1 MDEQQPEVHDQ
12 ALEADATNNDD
23 QGRNDHSPGIDDVL
37 QKSASRWIDQLIDLT
52 GNNKLLYFK
61 STAGT
66 VTLDPLRIPKLF
78 EGGGVRLGD
87 LTEPITFD
95 AARSA
100 TGKAMTKAK
109 ENFEERG
116 IDTLFMGIGMASWK
130 AEDSKATPAAPV
142 LLRPLQTV
150 LENKM
155 NPALHFDGEWVLNP
169 TLVHYLN
176 TRYKAAIGEAD
187 YTENYLDEEV
197 INADSISEVFEILTA
212 VVTTASPQSQFAI
225 SPSLLIGNFSYSKL
239 PMVIDLQDALAD
251 GQVAQHELLCAMGGD
266 VSAIKTIRER
276 LPEVREA
283 APDEMVPDD
292 EYLVLTADSSQSAV
306 INSVLDGADLAVE
319 GPPGTGKSQTIANLI
334 ATLSARGQRV
344 LFVAEKRAAIDAVV
358 RNLHEVG
365 LDQLVM
371 DLHGATN
378 ARSTVAK
385 ALSQS
390 LANLQNALPYSDLT
404 AEPLLKERERLA
416 SHNAAVVRVREP
428 WGISFDSAL
437 QNMLETP
444 AELRLTLR
452 ETVAVAA
459 QSSVEALNAIAAEA
473 EEFAEAEGLAVVE
486 RNHPWHDT
494 FAYQKGGE
502 AQDAQQLIDTAAR
515 LYDTFNAVMSRVE
528 RACDELGFT
537 YPNTLDELQS
547 RARMVDGVTTLL
559 NQATEPI
566 DEAEI
571 AKLASALAPGA
582 GNAFSRAF
590 AYVGNT
596 EYRNA
601 VIRSAALLRTNNGK
615 AAFTTMVNAR
625 DTFTA
630 RSAALLQPQPLAPYR
645 GEPIALALQTL
656 QDTMQEFTSQSTL
669 TFAGDARL
677 SDTQQRIVDL
687 YNTRDVARRLPR
699 LLEIWARIK
708 QSGITTYVE
717 AAAERK
723 LSPADTRQM
732 VNYGLYRSV
741 CDAMQAIDPKLV
753 DLPGA
758 VHRESIARFAALDA
772 AHISS
777 TPQRVLRLVAEHA
790 VDVRNQHEDEDLVIQ
805 KQARL
810 QRRHMPVRQLL
821 EKAPNVATA
830 LRPCWAMSPLIVA
843 QVLPRAQLFDVVIFD
858 EASQV
863 TPADAIGSFLRAKR
877 AVVAGDRRQL
887 PPTSFWQSQDDSEG
901 FDDEPDAES
910 ILDAIASIMPDLSGR
925 RMLNWHY
932 RSRDERLIAFS
943 NAQPA
948 LYDWTLNTF
957 SDARNEPCLFHH
969 VVPQSEVG
977 IYKDGSNPGEV
988 QRVVTLVRKH
998 IIENPDETLGVITMG
1013 AKHKNAILDALAE
1026 VATHDPLLRAFMQGG
1041 PPNDSGM
1048 EPFFVKNL
1056 ETVQGD
1062 QRDAVIISIGYAA
1075 RNKDDSLNHSF
1086 GPLNMD
1092 GGERRLNV
1100 AVTRAKNRVT
1110 LVTAFEPGEI
1120 KEDDEQK
1127 EGVKL
1132 LARYVKYAASGGTDL
1147 GAQHRPYPPLNPF
1160 ELDIKRRLEEAGIPL
1175 TPQHGV
1181 SGYRIDFAAKDPA
1194 DPTRFVLAIE
1204 ADGASYHAR
1213 PTVRDRDRLRQQ
1225 QLERLG
1231 WRFCRIWST
1240 DWFNDADAEVARV
1253 VEEWKQAIADKDAI
1267 APLPEKPAFI
1277 EIPESERPLRGIR
1290 PDVRKEASLSAYSDR
1305 ELYALADWIQ
1315 SDNIART
1322 TDEVIDEMFEEL
1334 GFQRRTASA
1343 RDKLHRIL
1351 AGE

>member
-1 MDEQQPEVHDQ
+1 MDEQQPEV
-12 ALEADATNNDD
+12 L
-23 QGRNDHSPGIDDVL
+23 DDVFE
-37 QKSASRWIDQLIDLT
+37 KSASRWMDQLIDLT
-52 GNNKLLYFK
+52 GNNKLLFFRP
-61 STAGT
+61 TAGT
-66 VTLDPLRIPKLF
+66 VTLDPLRVQKLF
-78 EGGGVRLGD
+78 EDNAVRLGD

-100 TGKAMTKAK
+100 TAKAMAKAK

-116 IDTLFMGIGMASWK
+116 IDTLFIGIGLASWK
-130 AEDSKATPAAPV
+130 TDDSKATPAAPV

-176 TRYKAAIGEAD
+176 SKFKTAIAEDD
-187 YTENYLDEEV
+187 YTEKYLDEDV
-197 INADSISEVFEILTA
+197 INADTVNEVFEILTA
-212 VVTTASPQSQFAI
+212 VVTTAAPLAQFGI

-239 PMVIDLQDALAD
+239 PMVVDLRDAIAD
-251 GQVAQHELLCAMGGD
+251 GQVAGNELLCAMGGD
-266 VSAIKTIRER
+266 STAVKRLRER
-276 LPEVREA
+276 LPEVSEA
-283 APDEMVPDD
+283 LPDELVPDD

-306 INSVLDGADLAVE
+306 INAVLEGADLAVE

-334 ATLSARGQRV
+334 ATLSARGQRI

-358 RNLHEVG
+358 RNLQEVG
-365 LDQLVM
+365 LGQLVM

-385 ALSQS
+385 SLSQS
-390 LANLQNALPYSDLT
+390 LANLQNALPYNDLT
-404 AEPLLKERERLA
+404 AEPLRKERERLA
-416 SHNAAVVRVREP
+416 VHAAAVVRVREP
-428 WGISFDSAL
+428 WGLSFDAAL
-437 QNMLETP
+437 QKMLETP
-444 AELRLTLR
+444 TELRLELR
-452 ETVAVAA
+452 ETIAVAA
-459 QSSVEALNAIAAEA
+459 TSSVETLNTIASEA
-473 EEFAEAEGLAVVE
+473 EEFAEAEGLAVVQ
-486 RNHPWHDT
+486 RDHPWHDT
-494 FAYQKGGE
+494 FAYQKGADTQE
-502 AQDAQQLIDTAAR
+502 AQQLIETAAR
-515 LYDTFNAVMSRVE
+515 LFDTFNAVMSRVE
-528 RACDELGFT
+528 RACDDMGFS
-537 YPNTLDELQS
+537 YPNTLDELQAQ
-547 RARMVDGVTTLL
+547 ARMVDDLTTLV
-559 NQATEPI
+559 NQATETL
-566 DEAEI
+566 EQGE
-571 AKLASALAPGA
+571 LASLATQLTPA
-582 GNAFSRAF
+582 TGNPVARAF
-590 AYVGNT
+590 AYLGNA
-596 EYRNA
+596 EYRTA
-601 VIRSAALLRTNNGK
+601 IKRMSSLLRTQGAT
-615 AAFTTMVNAR
+615 AAYATACKAR
-625 DTFTA
+625 DTLAA
-630 RSAALLQPQPLAPYR
+630 RSAALLQAQPLAPYK

-656 QDTMQEFTSQSTL
+656 QSTLQEFAAQSTI

-677 SDTQQRIVDL
+677 SDVQQRIGNL
-687 YNTRDVARRLPR
+687 YTTRDVARRLPR

-708 QSGITTYVE
+708 QSGTTTYLE
-717 AAAERK
+717 AAAERC
-723 LSPADTRQM
+723 LSAADTRQM
-732 VNYGLYRSV
+732 VTYGLFRSV
-741 CDAMQAIDPKLV
+741 CDAMQTVDPKLIE
-753 DLPGA
+753 LPGG
-758 VHRESIARFAALDA
+758 VHREAITRFAALDA

-790 VDVRNQHEDEDLVIQ
+790 VDVRNEYEDEDLVIQ

-821 EKAPNVATA
+821 EKAPHVATA
-830 LRPCWAMSPLIVA
+830 LRPCWAMSPLVVA
-843 QVLPRAQLFDVVIFD
+843 QALPRHQLFDVVIFD

-863 TPADAIGSFLRAKR
+863 TPADAVGSFLRAKQ

-887 PPTSFWQSQDDSEG
+887 PPTSFWQSQDEVDRT
-901 FDDEPDAES
+901 DDEPDAES
-910 ILDAIASIMPDLSGR
+910 VLDAVAGIMPDLRGR

-943 NAQPA
+943 NAQPS

-1026 VATHDPLLRAFMQGG
+1026 VATHDPVLRGFMQGG
-1041 PPNDSGM
+1041 PPNDNGM

-1062 QRDAVIISIGYAA
+1062 QRDAIIISIGYAA
-1075 RNKDDSLNHSF
+1075 RNKDGSLNHSF
-1086 GPLNMD
+1086 GPLNLD

-1100 AVTRAKNRVT
+1100 AVTRSKNRIT

-1120 KEDDEQK
+1120 KEDDDQK

-1240 DWFNDADAEVARV
+1240 DWFNDPDAEVARV
-1253 VEEWKQAIADKDAI
+1253 VEEWKQAVADKDAV
-1267 APLPEKPAFI
+1267 APLPEKPTYI

-1305 ELYALADWIQ
+1305 ELYDLADWIQ

-1322 TDEVIDEMFEEL
+1322 TDEIIDVMFDEL

-1343 RDKLHRIL
+1343 RDKLHRL
-1351 AGE
+1351 LERQ